1 MTEISLGLKS
11 KASSVNKIR
20 KFWYFHNAINIL
32 LALREHKKGSKVI
45 PDSSR
50 RKSPKCNFSLI
61 FFYFKVC
68 FSAPLWFKEKSEE
81 LDPYT

>member
-1 MTEISLGLKS
+1 MTEISLGLKTKS
-11 KASSVNKIR
+11 SSVNKIR

-61 FFYFKVC
+61 FLFQSVF
-68 FSAPLWFKEKSEE
+68 FSSLVV
-81 LDPYT
+81 